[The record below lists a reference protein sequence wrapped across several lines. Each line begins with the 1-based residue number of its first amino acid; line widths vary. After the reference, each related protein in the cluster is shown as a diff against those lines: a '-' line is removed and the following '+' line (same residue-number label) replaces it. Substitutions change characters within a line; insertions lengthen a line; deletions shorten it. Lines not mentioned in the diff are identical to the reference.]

1 MAENTSE
8 SEKLSPWWR
17 NAVILVMIVGFS
29 ILIGLTVRAYRDAPP
44 IPEQVLGPS
53 GEIVMRLAP
62 GSRFSSSMG

>member
-29 ILIGLTVRAYRDAPP
+29 ILIGVTVNAYHDAPP
-44 IPEQVLGPS
+44 VPDWVVGPS
-53 GEIVMRLAP
+53 GQVIFTGDDIDRKSVV
-62 GSRFSSSMG
+62 